1 MTPAQFAKA
10 IYAAVMAAL
19 LAAQAVY
26 VDNVVLTIVIAA
38 LIPIGTYLIPNS
50 PATPDT
56 EGRAPII

>member
-1 MTPAQFAKA
+1 MTPGMVAKA
-10 IYAAVMAAL
+10 IYAAIMAAL
-19 LAAQAVY
+19 LAAQAIY